1 MLDLHPFKTKA
12 LSSTIIA
19 GAGDLTCQYIVQ
31 TSEKKDGKKSFVV
44 DWVRTARFASL
55 GGVLVAPCIHYW
67 YGWLMTAIPGI
78 TVKATVIRTLLDQL
92 VFAPLFI
99 PTFFTA
105 LMGLEGTT
113 SLSVIKERLEGNF
126 LETLKTNWMLW
137 IPAQL
142 INFGFMPAKYQVL
155 FSNVVG
161 LVWNTYLSFMST
173 QKKVEVDGSVE
184 KVKDQ

>member
-1 MLDLHPFKTKA
+1 M
-12 LSSTIIA
+12 
-19 GAGDLTCQYIVQ
+19 
-31 TSEKKDGKKSFVV
+31 
-44 DWVRTARFASL
+44 RFASL
-55 GGVLVAPCIHYW
+55 GGILVAPCIHYW
-67 YGWLMTAIPGI
+67 YGWLMTAIPGV
-78 TVKATVIRTLLDQL
+78 TVKATIVRTCLDQF

-113 SLSVIKERLEGNF
+113 NLTEIRTRLEANF
-126 LETLKTNWMLW
+126 MDTLKTNWMLW

-161 LVWNTYLSFMST
+161 LAWNTYLSFMSS
-173 QKKVEVDGSVE
+173 QNKEVIEVALEE
-184 KVKDQ
+184 KIA